1 MAAQAQMAQ
10 SDGMGPVGVEDVA
23 VEGDQSSVRLLG
35 HGLVLPFESAAG
47 EGVEGFGL
55 LPGTGGLLPGLVVEP
70 GGVRPVPAA
79 ELALLGLRHLR
90 REGRPGL
97 LQVQRPDRR
106 VAQHARGIDDEDL
119 GDLGKARVPARVHAA
134 FLHIGGQELGAALH
148 DAVEGVLGQ
157 PGLGAQLPQH
167 ALPDIAQGAHA
178 QEGQQGGR
186 QQDGEEVEDYP
197 ARAEARHEG
206 WHERRARC
214 LHRLPGGSQSPGK
227 CPLYSSPSSSRDR
240 ATLQ

>member
-10 SDGMGPVGVEDVA
+10 GDGMGPVGVEDLA
-23 VEGDQSSVRLLG
+23 VEGHQSSVRLLG

-55 LPGTGGLLPGLVVEP
+55 LRGTEGLLPGLVVEP
-70 GGVRPVPAA
+70 CGAGQVPAA
-79 ELALLGLRHLR
+79 ELAFSGFLHLC

-97 LQVQRPDRR
+97 LQAQRPDRW
-106 VAQHARGIDDEDL
+106 VTQHAGGIDDEDL

-148 DAVEGVLGQ
+148 DAVEGVLRQ

-167 ALPDIAQGAHA
+167 TLPDIAQGTHA

-186 QQDGEEVEDYP
+186 QEDGEEVEDYP
-197 ARAEARHEG
+197 AKAEARHEG
-206 WHERRARC
+206 WPKRRAR
-214 LHRLPGGSQSPGK
+214 RFRRPGGSQSPGK